1 MTDLRTIQ
9 AHVGVPA
16 DGVLGPQT
24 LSAIAKAL
32 GISETARS
40 MKEPAAFFAAVRQ
53 LTGGLT
59 NTQVATINGLLAAAA
74 HWPVGWLAYG
84 LATAW
89 HEARLKP
96 VEEIGKGKGRAYGK
110 AGARSKAI
118 DNPPLYGGQIPY
130 GRGLVQLTWCD
141 NYEWADRACA
151 AAGLIKPGEILKDF
165 DLVMRPDIATFILVT
180 GMEGGHFTGKGLDD
194 YVGQRGTVEQFTQ
207 ARRIINGTDRAAAIA
222 SYAVLFQDAAEA
234 GRWS

>member
-9 AHVGVPA
+9 THVGVPA

-24 LSAIAKAL
+24 LSAIAEAL
-32 GISETARS
+32 GISEAAHS
-40 MKEPAAFFAAVRQ
+40 MRDAAGFFAAVRQ

-59 NTQVATINGLLAAAA
+59 NTQVATINGLMVAAA
-74 HWPVGWLAYG
+74 HWPIGWLAYG

-96 VEEIGKGKGRAYGK
+96 IEELGKGRGKPYGV
-110 AGARSKAI
+110 AGK
-118 DNPPLYGGQIPY
+118 YGQAQY
-130 GRGLVQLTWCD
+130 GRGLVQLTWD
-141 NYEWADRACA
+141 KNYEWADEASA
-151 AAGLIKPGEILKDF
+151 EAGLTQPGEILRDF
-165 DLVMRPDIATFILVT
+165 DLVMRPDIATFILVA
-180 GMEGGHFTGKGLDD
+180 GMEGGHFTGKGLGD
-194 YVGQRGTVEQFTQ
+194 YVGPRGTVEQFTQ

-222 SYAVLFQDAAEA
+222 SYAVLFQDAADA